1 MTRRRMR
8 CCRSCRIFTRERG
21 SLSRAAATSAA
32 LEAHR
37 QQCANS
43 CDIAPTAP
51 GIVKRDALNL
61 VGSEVLAAD
70 IITSFLKPKHGGP
83 KNMAPRE
90 QKSEKPPLV
99 VVEDADDISSLW
111 IDTGVKDAL
120 TETVTTVKL
129 GKPKDYFRSASVP
142 GYACKG
148 RNRRRQNGRQPSRT
162 KSLLSAPRCGAK
174 SRKPNPRHWSRS
186 SIGMVRFAYGR

>member
-1 MTRRRMR
+1 MTRRQRR
-8 CCRSCRIFTRERG
+8 CCRCCRIFTRERG
-21 SLSRAAATSAA
+21 SLSCGGKGALTAA
-32 LEAHR
+32 LEARR

-90 QKSEKPPLV
+90 QKSEKPPLA

-111 IDTGVKDAL
+111 IDTGAKDAL

-129 GKPKDYFRSASVP
+129 GKPKDFFRMH
-142 GYACKG
+142 
-148 RNRRRQNGRQPSRT
+148 PSPDMR
-162 KSLLSAPRCGAK
+162 ARAK
-174 SRKPNPRHWSRS
+174 SSPSKRKAAFEEQIFH
-186 SIGMVRFAYGR
+186 